1 MPCDL
6 TSLRDLRRLAD
17 FQCVQLSSPCK
28 DGHGD
33 FQGPA
38 CQLEAASLDLTAV
51 KVNKRSIR
59 GFMKKMH
66 AAQGS
71 VGEAEAPS
79 HSRCRWGK
87 GKQTSTHITGAAGC
101 GVASPGGG
109 EAAGTG
115 VSQVCLL
122 LSPCLEEVRLGHQD
136 PWALTTEVPSESRTK
151 CRGSWGPDQQTCPN
165 LRSPVA
171 SPCLSL

>member
-28 DGHGD
+28 ED
-33 FQGPA
+33 FQGSA
-38 CQLEAASLDLTAV
+38 CQLKATSLDLTAV

-59 GFMKKMH
+59 GFMKKMQ
-66 AAQGS
+66 ANQGA
-71 VGEAEAPS
+71 VREAEDPS
-79 HSRCRWGK
+79 HLRCRRGK
-87 GKQTSTHITGAAGC
+87 GKQTSTHIIGAGGC
-101 GVASPGGG
+101 GVASQVGG
-109 EAAGTG
+109 AADTG
-115 VSQVCLL
+115 VSQVCQLP
-122 LSPCLEEVRLGHQD
+122 SPCLWEVRFGHRD
-136 PWALTTEVPSESRTK
+136 PRELTTEVPSESRTK
-151 CRGSWGPDQQTCPN
+151 CQRSWGPDQQTCPN

>member
-28 DGHGD
+28 ED
-33 FQGPA
+33 FQGSA
-38 CQLEAASLDLTAV
+38 CQLKATSLDLTAV

-59 GFMKKMH
+59 GFMKKMQ
-66 AAQGS
+66 ANQGA
-71 VGEAEAPS
+71 VREAEDPS
-79 HSRCRWGK
+79 HLRCRRGK
-87 GKQTSTHITGAAGC
+87 GKQTSTHITGAGGC
-101 GVASPGGG
+101 GVASQVGG
-109 EAAGTG
+109 AADTG

-122 LSPCLEEVRLGHQD
+122 PSPCLWEVRFGHQD
-136 PWALTTEVPSESRTK
+136 PRELTTEVPSESRTK
-151 CRGSWGPDQQTCPN
+151 CQRSWGPDQQTCPN

>member
-28 DGHGD
+28 DGHED

-38 CQLEAASLDLTAV
+38 CQLQATSLDLTAV

-59 GFMKKMH
+59 GFMKKMQ
-66 AAQGS
+66 AAQGA
-71 VGEAEAPS
+71 VGDAENPS
-79 HSRCRWGK
+79 RSRCRRDK
-87 GKQTSTHITGAAGC
+87 GKQTSTHITRAGGC
-101 GVASPGGG
+101 GVASQGGG
-109 EAAGTG
+109 AAGTG

-122 LSPCLEEVRLGHQD
+122 PSPCLWEVRLGHRD
-136 PWALTTEVPSESRTK
+136 PRELSTEVPSESRTK
-151 CRGSWGPDQQTCPN
+151 CQGSWGPDQQTCPN
-165 LRSPVA
+165 LKSPVA